1 MLPNVK
7 GFIVASNEGPTW
19 DMEVGRP
26 ATFKVLSDHTWAERW
41 PHLRKS
47 CRRSWIRLWHIH
59 NTSDELIF
67 IVSGQFSVRLGEKTQ
82 TASTGAWIFIPM
94 GSVHGWRN
102 SGTQDGRMFYIF
114 SPATGARP
122 FEDMRH
128 QGKPLPDIDPDILGE
143 IFAKHGH
150 EIVAM
155 EWE

>member
-1 MLPNVK
+1 MLPNVA

-26 ATFKVLSDHTWAERW
+26 ATFKVLSDHTGGKMAAFEEIV
-41 PHLRKS
+41 PPLMGTP
-47 CRRSWIRLWHIH
+47 LHIH
-59 NTSDELIF
+59 RTSDELIF